1 MENFLI
7 QFSVGFKFKDLPA
20 GNTYVFLVYQTF

>member
-1 MENFLI
+1 MEIFLI
-7 QFSVGFKFKDLPA
+7 QLSADFKFKDLPA